1 MRIPPFRAPGNWLE
15 ENDAPGMQAVTAMEP
30 EEMAEELEA
39 QQQSRRAV
47 PRFGVDEDAHILL
60 VKHGS
65 THPCRIV
72 DLSLTGCRVRTK
84 EKFPAGAMVRV
95 EVNFKV
101 RGLAF
106 RFSGNTQW
114 TDGRSLA
121 GIRFVDVPERRK
133 GELVEALSEVE
144 AEVTAKAAKQTAEKL
159 AADVRAT
166 ALEPAA
172 NPLVKQA
179 EVAKKAEV
187 TEQAKQGAPRQSLL
201 SVPRPGLALAEM
213 IGLLAG
219 PPADRRPAIPS
230 PVVPQPSALQ
240 KPAPQPTASPL
251 KTNKRER
258 REQFR
263 EEVDTSAVIHLI
275 NVGSRLEGRILDLS
289 PNGCRIRTDEPFPVG
304 IYTRV
309 ETEFHLE
316 GLPFQL
322 AGVIQAIH
330 DRERRNVGI
339 RFLDMSIRKRE
350 QVEQLIE
357 EIRELREQGTENRE

>member
-1 MRIPPFRAPGNWLE
+1 
-15 ENDAPGMQAVTAMEP
+15 MQAVTAMEP
-30 EEMAEELEA
+30 EEKSEELEA

-47 PRFGVDEDAHILL
+47 PRFSVDEDAHILL

-65 THPCRIV
+65 NHPCRIV
-72 DLSLTGCRVRTK
+72 DLSLSGCRVRTK

-95 EVNFKV
+95 EVSFKV

-133 GELVEALSEVE
+133 GELVEALSEVA
-144 AEVTAKAAKQTAEKL
+144 AENAAKAAMQAAEKL
-159 AADVRAT
+159 AADEQAA

-172 NPLVKQA
+172 IPFVKQA
-179 EVAKKAEV
+179 EVV
-187 TEQAKQGAPRQSLL
+187 IQTEQAKQAEQGTPRQSSL

-213 IGLLAG
+213 MGLLAG
-219 PPADRRPAIPS
+219 PPADRRPALPS
-230 PVVPQPSALQ
+230 PGAPQPSALQ
-240 KPAPQPTASPL
+240 KPEALPAAPPP
-251 KTNKRER
+251 KPNKRER

-263 EEVDTSAVIHLI
+263 EEVDTSASIHLI
-275 NVGSRLEGRILDLS
+275 NVGSRLQGRILDLS
-289 PNGCRIRTDEPFPVG
+289 LNGCRIRTEERFPVG

-339 RFLDMSIRKRE
+339 RFLDMSTRKRE

-357 EIRELREQGTENRE
+357 EIRELREQGLGTREQGLGNRD